1 MRSLKFAQLHKSVWI
16 CPYNFLGDVE
26 KIVNQYDLSSFVLL
40 AVSDRLGRE
49 PSSELVERLW
59 GLREINDDYRE
70 YIQKVESKK
79 LSRREAIFK
88 FLTILNRDPQFPQDL
103 LPDDWQG
110 EEAHKIY
117 RKLSFLKKLDLVS

>member
-1 MRSLKFAQLHKSVWI
+1 
-16 CPYNFLGDVE
+16 LGDVE

-88 FLTILNRDPQFPQDL
+88 FLTILNRDPQLPQDL